1 MHRWMK
7 VLPLMDHSEALSVT
21 SLAWRPRGH
30 GARPRGPLM
39 VLVHR
44 AMVLVH
50 RALSHPPPLP
60 SGFWYPYRNI
70 FSLCQELGLSPF
82 TDWTRSA
89 QYSPAGLEVQQG
101 RGGEEDREVTV
112 QGSSR
117 KVVRVRVERGGRA
130 GRKQEDG

>member
-1 MHRWMK
+1 
-7 VLPLMDHSEALSVT
+7 
-21 SLAWRPRGH
+21 
-30 GARPRGPLM
+30 M

-101 RGGEEDREVTV
+101 RGGAAGEGQQGRGGEEDREVTV